1 MDLNQPHRQSR
12 RSSGHPESGDQPLV
26 PATGKFV
33 EMSME
38 KLHMIVVA
46 FLGPERSTQN
56 PGAQSFNSACYA
68 DYRQQHHTDMTS
80 VENHNCSVSPRPR
93 AHPITSILPLI
104 EQRDRGIRASL
115 RHGG

>member
-68 DYRQQHHTDMTS
+68 DYR
-80 VENHNCSVSPRPR
+80 
-93 AHPITSILPLI
+93 
-104 EQRDRGIRASL
+104 
-115 RHGG
+115 